1 VRRSIAAGAALIVV
15 ILLFL
20 GLRSCLDARKERAYK
35 DYVRDVQALVG
46 ESDQLADQMFG
57 QLSDP
62 GDAGEVDIQNLFN
75 QYRNA
80 NAQLVERARSTE
92 HPDEL
97 DQAHRYVIET
107 LEFRESGVSRIAD
120 LLPSALAEQDRRE
133 GTESIAAEMQK
144 FLASDVIFSQ
154 RVIPTLQAALEEE
167 DLTGEGKVPTS
178 QFLPDIDWLQP
189 TTVSD
194 RISRI
199 RSGGDSGP
207 AAPGLHGNGLGTVAL
222 GGVALTPGGTAT
234 VTLSDDLAFD
244 VQVANQGDN
253 TETDVTVRVAVGDDI
268 EVEEQLDTIAAGET
282 KNVAVPLAEQ
292 PPTGEALPVTVEIEP
307 VPGEEKTDNN
317 VGEFNVIFSR

>member
-1 VRRSIAAGAALIVV
+1 MRRSIAAGAALIVV

-46 ESDQLADQMFG
+46 ESDQLSDQMFG
-57 QLSDP
+57 QLSEP

-80 NAQLVERARSTE
+80 NSQLVERARGTD

-120 LLPSALAEQDRRE
+120 LLPSALAEQDQRE

-144 FLASDVIFSQ
+144 FLASDVIYSQ
-154 RVIPTLQAALEEE
+154 RVIPSLQAALEEE
-167 DLTGEGKVPTS
+167 DLTGEEKVPTS

-189 TTVSD
+189 TTVAD

-199 RSGGDSGP
+199 RSGGDAGP
-207 AAPGLHGNGLGTVAL
+207 AAPGLHGNGLGTVTL
-222 GGVALTPGGTAT
+222 GDTALTPGGTAT
-234 VTLSDDLAFD
+234 VTLADGLAFT
-244 VQVANQGDN
+244 VQVANQGEN
-253 TETDVTVRVAVGDDI
+253 TETDVTVRATVGEDI
-268 EVEEQLDTIAAGET
+268 ELEEQLDTIAAGET
-282 KNVAVPLAEQ
+282 KDVVLTLEEQ
-292 PPTGEALPVTVEIEP
+292 PATGEALPVGIEIEP